1 MENGANKW
9 KRGIA
14 FVRGINFY
22 RNLRITKDEM
32 LRLCKK
38 IENDNLR
45 IVKIVKTDNIVF
57 EKRNM
62 HYADVGSRLEK
73 ILSEHFGKT
82 IYVTT
87 RSMKTIKSLSEDKEG

>member
-32 LRLCKK
+32 LKLCRKV
-38 IENDNLR
+38 EDDNLR
-45 IVKIVKTDNIVF
+45 IIKIVKTDNIIF

-62 HYADVGSRLEK
+62 HYATVGQRLEK
-73 ILSEHFGKT
+73 ILSEHFGKPV
-82 IYVTT
+82 YVTT
-87 RSMKTIKSLSEDKEG
+87 RSMRTIKSLR

>member
-22 RNLRITKDEM
+22 KNFRITKEEI
-32 LRLCKK
+32 LRLCRKV
-38 IENDNLR
+38 EDDNLR
-45 IVKIVKTDNIVF
+45 IIKIVKTDNIIF

-62 HYADVGSRLEK
+62 HYATVGQRLEK
-73 ILSEHFGKT
+73 ILSEHFGKPV
-82 IYVTT
+82 YVTT
-87 RSMKTIKSLSEDKEG
+87 RSMRTIKSLR